1 MPSKYGFGNTRKKSP
16 VYKKPMYGE
25 VQRNPI
31 QKKMETLPG
40 IDAKLDA
47 KSPLKDTVKTAEQ
60 TEKEAINKAKGLRQE
75 TIKADEKGDVLTAN
89 ISEAGVR
96 KTLNTPQYK
105 AARKEAS
112 TKRYYS

>member
-1 MPSKYGFGNTRKKSP
+1 MPSKLGFGNTRQKSSP
-16 VYKKPMYGE
+16 VHYGSAKHYK
-25 VQRNPI
+25 NPVK
-31 QKKMETLPG
+31 KKMETLPG
-40 IDAKLDA
+40 IDTKLDA

-60 TEKEAINKAKGLRQE
+60 TEKEAINKAKGLRQQ
-75 TIKADEKGDVLTAN
+75 TIKASEKGDVLTAN
-89 ISEAGVR
+89 ITEAGVR